1 MLDFKPPKDNT
12 FVIGS
17 VKLLLPILMRLTTKV
32 SHVDIDSESLDKLK
46 STDGYPTILV
56 PNHPSRADPHVLF
69 TLSTRCGERFRYMC
83 ARETFDR
90 KIAGLKLR
98 GFFMTRLG
106 VYSVVRGAVD
116 RDSFRLTRETLAKQA
131 RKLVIFGEGEISHQN
146 ETIMPFESGIVQFGL
161 WALNDMEK
169 AGNLKPLYLVPVG
182 IKYVY
187 RNDMWDQIEEAL
199 ANLERSVLPD
209 PADRPT
215 DLYDRVKNVGGN
227 LLTILAREYHL
238 RTDEEATLND
248 RILQMREH
256 ILSQMESFLELSP
269 QSDRNPLR
277 RVRAIQNRIDEE
289 IYRDVEEMTEYE
301 RGVHAQR
308 VDKFRQFYTDVR
320 RIVNS
325 IAIYEGYIG
334 EDPSQERFLEV
345 ITRLEVEVYGRS
357 NVKGPLDAFLRIGTP
372 KNLLD
377 SYETYK
383 KQKRQTTQQITL
395 ELETDVQNIIAGM
408 P

>member
-1 MLDFKPPKDNT
+1 MLDFKPPKENRLI
-12 FVIGS
+12 IGS
-17 VKLLLPILMRLTTKV
+17 VKALLPLLMRLTTKV
-32 SHVDIDSESLDKLK
+32 SHVDIDQESIDRLK
-46 STDGYPTILV
+46 STDGYPAILV

-69 TLSTRCGERFRYMC
+69 SLSNRGGERFRYMC

-90 KIAGLKLR
+90 KLAGINVR

-106 VYSVVRGAVD
+106 AYSVIRGAVD
-116 RDSFRLTRETLAKQA
+116 RDAFRMTRETLAKEA

-187 RNDMWDQIEEAL
+187 KKDMWGEIEEAIV
-199 ANLERSVLPD
+199 NLEQSVLPD
-209 PADRPT
+209 PADRPE

-227 LLTILAREYHL
+227 LLAILAKGYHL
-238 RTDEEATLND
+238 RLDEGSSLNE
-248 RILQMREH
+248 RIQQTREH
-256 ILSQMESFLELSP
+256 ILSQVEQFLKLTAQP
-269 QSDRNPLR
+269 DRNPLR

-289 IYRDVEEMTEYE
+289 IYRDMDEMTEYE
-301 RGVHAQR
+301 REVHAQR
-308 VDKFRQFYTDVR
+308 VDKFRQFYTDLR

-334 EDPSQERFLEV
+334 ENPSQERFLEV
-345 ITRLEVEVYGRS
+345 ITRLEVEVFGRS

-372 KNLLD
+372 RNLLD
-377 SYETYK
+377 SYEAYK
-383 KQKRQTTQQITL
+383 KEKRQTTQQITI
-395 ELETDVQNIIAGM
+395 ELETDVQNIIASM